1 MLGRHGTWRFLHLC
15 GLKRSV
21 GACGLWFGTGEFRG
35 GDAEKDA
42 RDVAGRV
49 VNLDQFFGAATFG
62 LRSGRRYRLLPLL
75 NPNNDRPNLTYE
87 FLGVTRVWR
96 WTRERMEQAYRDGIV
111 VQLKPG
117 AVPQYKKYLD
127 ESKGRTITNDWWDI
141 DQVAGDESIGY
152 PTQKPLA
159 LLDRIIR
166 ASSNAD
172 DIILDPFCGCATAC
186 VAAEK
191 AERQWVGIDLS
202 PKAKDLVELRLK
214 KDLGM
219 FGLETVY
226 RTDFPRR
233 TDVGELPHYRT
244 HKHTLFG
251 RQEGLC
257 NGCGHFFPFRNFTV
271 DHILSRHKAGTDHI
285 DNLQLLCGA
294 CNSLK
299 GNRTQSE
306 LIAEMR
312 RQGIIE

>member
-1 MLGRHGTWRFLHLC
+1 
-15 GLKRSV
+15 
-21 GACGLWFGTGEFRG
+21 
-35 GDAEKDA
+35 
-42 RDVAGRV
+42 
-49 VNLDQFFGAATFG
+49 
-62 LRSGRRYRLLPLL
+62 
-75 NPNNDRPNLTYE
+75 
-87 FLGVTRVWR
+87 
-96 WTRERMEQAYRDGIV
+96 MEQAYRDGIV

-172 DIILDPFCGCATAC
+172 DVVLDPFCGCATAC

-226 RTDFPRR
+226 RTDIPRR

-251 RQEGLC
+251 KQEGLC

-271 DHILSRHKAGTDHI
+271 DHILSRHKGRHRPYRQFAVAMWS
-285 DNLQLLCGA
+285 LQQPEREP
-294 CNSLK
+294 NPI
-299 GNRTQSE
+299 RTHSRF
-306 LIAEMR
+306 AKARNHRMR
-312 RQGIIE
+312 AANGIRASC